1 MQYTDNSSRVII
13 YSKLERPWNGCLKN
27 KISEK

>member
-13 YSKLERPWNGCLKN
+13 YLNLERPWNGCLEN